1 MNYVINGNT
10 YRLKGK
16 EFKKFLD
23 SLKKLFKGKRIIYGV
38 GKEGTVIARNDEY
51 DSYQKLYEAVMKWK
65 KQGYTVFFV
74 NNNG

>member
-10 YRLKGK
+10 YRMNGK
-16 EFKKFLD
+16 QFKQFMN
-23 SLKKLFKGKRIIYGV
+23 SLEKQFKGKRIIYGV

-65 KQGYTVFFV
+65 KQGYKVFFV
-74 NNNG
+74 NGNG